1 MSFRDVRHYIVKGLS
16 GYMKI
21 PVCLSS
27 QVQPEQEYPF
37 VVYST
42 TVPYIPDGG
51 LGDISLA
58 PAEDGAVFEER
69 REQPTCTMSFTICSG
84 DRSVDGRYT
93 SGEDEALDLAE
104 KAQGWFLHTGYDH
117 LSGNGVTVV
126 DVSGVQERSSLQVDE
141 EARRYGFDV
150 SIRYVRIDR
159 RMVGSVESVAAIRR
173 VAVTGKGGDDE

>member
-1 MSFRDVRHYIVKGLS
+1 MRFLDVRHCTIQGLS

-21 PVCLSS
+21 PVCLSG
-27 QVQPEQEYPF
+27 QVQPEQPYPF
-37 VVYST
+37 IVYST

-51 LGDISLA
+51 LGDIALT
-58 PAEDGAVFEER
+58 PAEDGTASEER
-69 REQPTCTMSFTICSG
+69 REQPTCTMSFTVCSG
-84 DRSVDGRYT
+84 DRSEDGDHI

-117 LSGNGVTVV
+117 FSRNGMTVV

-150 SIRYVRIDR
+150 AIRYVRIDER
-159 RMVGSVESVAAIRR
+159 TVGTVADVAAIER
-173 VAVTGKGGDDE
+173 GGGDE